1 MIKKWLSYRWI
12 KYGGEALLFVI
23 GLVALFQ
30 LAIAFAAVWINTQSG
45 QDFVKSQLETALKDT
60 PYKVTI
66 GGYYYAPL
74 NGLGLRDVTIAD
86 SAGVFLTLNKGALK
100 ANLLPLAARHALLTI
115 KGDHLTFLRL
125 PITPEK
131 VKTPEDTGGPFT
143 LPDLYF
149 TKVGID
155 VLAFNTLELG
165 EKLAGMKLELSPKL
179 GASVSLKGNTL
190 ELDAQGD
197 IKQVNDAPL
206 PDWLPRE
213 IAVQGNYTTD
223 IQSGQIETLNLESP
237 LYVVNGEGH
246 LTPEGQ
252 MSAKL
257 HGALKDN
264 QTYDDYQVSPP
275 EIDLSL
281 TGSAQNAD
289 GELSITSNYQGEPV
303 TLHSPLRFAD
313 QILSLSKITLSA
325 PDISGEGTIELNTK
339 TSLATGEIGITAQS
353 LEPLAAMA
361 GQTVTGSG
369 KLNLSLMDGGTGKQ
383 GARITALLTN
393 LQKDDLTIQSLK
405 AEASLPDVA
414 AIWPTALDV
423 RGENIGLATD
433 MRVNTL
439 NVTLSEK
446 AKGDD
451 LYDLKIS
458 SEASLPQPVSLRGG
472 ADVAGLRNAEP
483 ALSAINLNIGGGKAP
498 LKLTG
503 AADLKTIDITLS
515 ANQTPLSSLPIPA
528 ALPGALSTARL
539 SGETN
544 LHGALDAPQISSDM
558 SLDLRRT
565 GDTKTSMR
573 VTANSTYADGEFRSK
588 ISGTGTGVRNLS
600 GDLTFPMA
608 LSLSPFALNLP
619 PETPLKGQMDFG
631 LDGGILAEAFLPP
644 DHDFSGNLSGQVN
657 LAGTLS
663 MPVTNGQVRLEDGT
677 YIYIPYEVELHDL
690 SLAAN
695 MNDKLITISSITA
708 TDGEKGTIKGSG
720 SYDIANSDAARI
732 DLTVDDYHL
741 FKSQQVDGMVDA
753 NMQLT
758 PDNGGSL
765 LAGDII
771 LGEFNILIPERFGSS
786 IPELNIVQK
795 NQAQGDNA
803 LSKIA
808 LDMNI
813 NAPQEIFVRGWGL
826 DAEFG
831 GKLDLSG
838 TLAKPLVNGS
848 LAALRG
854 RYEEFGKRF
863 NLDNAKLRFQGE
875 MPPSPYL
882 DIKAVTKAEEI
893 DAAIELTGPV
903 NDPSISFSSVPSL
916 PEDEVLSRILF
927 GSDMSTITPFQAIQ
941 LTQTLRR
948 FSGQGGGGGFD
959 AIGQLRSLTGL
970 DDIRVDSDSD
980 GETSV
985 GVGKYLTDKVYL
997 EFEKGAGEAS
1007 GGATVQYELTPDIN
1021 VESKI
1026 GQDAQGGAGIN
1037 WNWDY

>member
-12 KYGGEALLFVI
+12 KYLGEAFLFVI
-23 GLVALFQ
+23 GLVALIQ

-45 QDFVKSQLETALKDT
+45 QAFVKSQLETALKDT

-86 SAGVFLTLNKGALK
+86 SEGAFLTLNKGALK
-100 ANLLPLAARHALLTI
+100 VNLLPLAARHALFTI
-115 KGDHLTFLRL
+115 KGDHLTFSRL
-125 PITPEK
+125 PTTPEK
-131 VKTPEDTGGPFT
+131 GDTPEDTSGPFT

-149 TKVGID
+149 TKFGID

-179 GASVSLKGNTL
+179 GASVTLKGNTL
-190 ELDAQGD
+190 VLDAQGR
-197 IKQVNDAPL
+197 IRQVDDALL

-213 IAVQGNYTTD
+213 IALKGDYTTD
-223 IQSGQIETLNLESP
+223 TQSGQIETLNFESP
-237 LYVVNGEGH
+237 LYTV
-246 LTPEGQ
+246 EGQ
-252 MSAKL
+252 GALAAEGQLSAKL
-257 HGALKDN
+257 HGALKEN
-264 QTYDDYQVSPP
+264 QTYEAYQVSPP
-275 EIDLSL
+275 EIDLEIAG
-281 TGSAQNAD
+281 TPQNAK
-289 GELSITSNYQGEPV
+289 GELNVTSSYQGEPV
-303 TLHSPLRFAD
+303 KLHSPLSYAE

-325 PDISGEGTIELNTK
+325 PDMSGEGAMELNTT
-339 TSLATGEIGITAQS
+339 TSLATGQFNLIAQS
-353 LEPLAAMA
+353 LEPLAALA
-361 GQTVTGSG
+361 GQSVSGSG
-369 KLNLSLMDGGTGKQ
+369 ELNLSFMDSGTGKQ
-383 GARITALLTN
+383 GANITALLTN
-393 LQKDDLTIQSLK
+393 IQKGDISVQSLK
-405 AEASLPDVA
+405 AQASLPDVA

-423 RGENIGLATD
+423 RGENIALSSD

-446 AKGDD
+446 AQGDD

-458 SEASLPQPVSLRGG
+458 SHASLPQAVSLNGG
-472 ADVAGLRNAEP
+472 ADVAGLRNAQP
-483 ALSAINLNIGGGKAP
+483 ALSAINLNIGSGKAP

-503 AADLKTIDITLS
+503 AADLEKIDVTLS
-515 ANQTPLSSLPIPA
+515 ANQTPLSALPIPA
-528 ALPGALSTARL
+528 TLPGALSAARL
-539 SGETN
+539 SGDTR
-544 LHGALDAPQISSDM
+544 LHGALSAPQISSDM

-565 GDTKTSMR
+565 GGTKTSMR
-573 VTANSTYADGEFRSK
+573 VTANSIYTDGQLSSK

-600 GDLTFPMA
+600 GDLTFPMQ
-608 LSLSPFALNLP
+608 LSLSPFAFSLP
-619 PETPLKGQMDFG
+619 PETPLKGQIDFG

-644 DHDFSGNLSGQVN
+644 DHDFSGNLSGTVN
-657 LAGTLS
+657 LAGTIS
-663 MPVTNGQVRLEDGT
+663 TPVTNGQVSLKEGT

-690 SLAAN
+690 SLVAN
-695 MNDKLITISSITA
+695 MNDKLITISSISA
-708 TDGEKGTIKGSG
+708 TDGDKGTIKGSG

-732 DLTVDDYHL
+732 DLNVDDYHL

-753 NMQLT
+753 KVHLT
-758 PDNGGSL
+758 PEGGGSL
-765 LAGDII
+765 LAGDIT

-831 GKLDLSG
+831 GKLDLGG

-875 MPPSPYL
+875 VPPSPYL
-882 DIKAVTKAEEI
+882 DIKAVTKAEDI
-893 DAAIELTGPV
+893 DAAIELSGPV
-903 NDPSISFSSVPSL
+903 NDPSISFSSVPAL

-970 DDIRVDSDSD
+970 DDVRVDSDSD